1 MPNAIVKGGL
11 QQVLKAA
18 ETAGAIARLRITEP
32 AASAARV
39 CARHGRAQVMN
50 ARHVLSESLSLALR
64 TRRAGAMLKRRAHA
78 RSAGDYVSMNRR
90 VLLLWLALGATTH
103 ALGDNT
109 TREVL
114 SLQGL
119 IEALRPL
126 PTTRGLGPT
135 RAQAATTLAIDFDA
149 GSARLS
155 EQGRHSLDVLGA
167 ALSSS
172 DLEDYNFRI
181 EVYLETGPSASRDEL
196 LSKRQANAIKD
207 YLVKQHQV
215 SPRRLATEGRGSG
228 HPLKRTNPASSTN
241 RRVVVVNTSEIR

>member
-11 QQVLKAA
+11 QQVLQAA
-18 ETAGAIARLRITEP
+18 ETASAMALLRITDP
-32 AASAARV
+32 AASVARA
-39 CARHGRAQVMN
+39 C
-50 ARHVLSESLSLALR
+50 ARHVLSASLSLAVRTCRAGGVL
-64 TRRAGAMLKRRAHA
+64 TRRMHA
-78 RSAGDYVSMNRR
+78 RPACDYVSMNRR
-90 VLLLWLALGATTH
+90 VLLLWLVLGATTH
-103 ALGDNT
+103 ALADSA
-109 TREVL
+109 TRNGV
-114 SLQGL
+114 SVQGL

-126 PTTRGLGPT
+126 PTTRGFGPAP
-135 RAQAATTLAIDFDA
+135 AQAAATLAIDFDA

-155 EQGRHSLDVLGA
+155 ELGRHSLDVLGA
-167 ALSSS
+167 ALSSN

-215 SPRRLATEGRGSG
+215 SPRRLITDGRGSA
-228 HPLKRTNPASSTN
+228 HPLKRTNPASSAN